1 MVGGYPT
8 ISRND
13 TATLEPGMVMNLEI
27 PYYSSFNNSYNF
39 EDTFLVTENGIDRF
53 TWHSSDMFWRD

>member
-1 MVGGYPT
+1 
-8 ISRND
+8 
-13 TATLEPGMVMNLEI
+13 MVMNLEI

-53 TWHSSDMFWRD
+53 TKHSSDIYWRD